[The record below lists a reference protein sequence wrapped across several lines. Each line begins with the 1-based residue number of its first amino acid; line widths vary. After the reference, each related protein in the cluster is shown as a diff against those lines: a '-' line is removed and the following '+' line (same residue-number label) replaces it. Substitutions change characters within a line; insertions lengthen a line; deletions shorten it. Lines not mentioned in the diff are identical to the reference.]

1 MNILFYCAEYP
12 PYKTGGIGS
21 VTKIFAEE
29 LVRRG
34 YNVYV
39 VGYYP
44 ENKSFPQYSVINGV
58 HIYRLNLGYRSN
70 KIGNIIFRILHK
82 LKLSFVIIQKEL
94 KCTEDFIAKIIDQ
107 HNIDIL
113 ELTDHYR
120 FNISH
125 KRLFYRKFNIPTIL
139 RIHGSMSFLSDLRGE
154 KNLNLIENDSCHFS
168 RCDYI
173 SAVSRYSLD
182 WVKSYYPTI
191 KFKDEVVIY
200 NPLEDKFL
208 NKNDND
214 IDTKTILFLGKV
226 VETKGA
232 YSLLKAFNIC
242 ASKDKNVRLRLIGGG
257 DIEYAKT
264 LVSPE
269 FKNRVDFLG
278 FCDRDTIKREIDSC
292 SFACIPSYFENFS
305 MVALEIM
312 ARSKAL
318 IFTERASGS
327 EIIIDGEDGFLVNPE
342 DVDQIADRM
351 LLLLNDKNLRGKF
364 ATNGYNKI
372 KEKFVVSK
380 IMIQIENCYEDIK
393 KNIQ

>member
-34 YNVYV
+34 HNVYV

-58 HIYRLNLGYRSN
+58 HIYRLNLGFRSN
-70 KIGNIIFRILHK
+70 RIGNIIFRILHK
-82 LKLSFVIIQKEL
+82 LKLSFVVIQKEL
-94 KCTEDFIAKIIDQ
+94 KYTEDFIANIIDQ
-107 HNIDIL
+107 HNINIL
-113 ELTDHYR
+113 ELTDYYT
-120 FNISH
+120 FSASH

-154 KNLNLIENDSCHFS
+154 KNLNLTENDSRHFS

-173 SAVSRYSLD
+173 SAVSRYSLVR
-182 WVKSYYPTI
+182 VKSYYPTI
-191 KFKDEVVIY
+191 KFKEEVVIY
-200 NPLEDKFL
+200 NPIEDKFL
-208 NKNDND
+208 NKNKND

-242 ASKDKNVRLRLIGGG
+242 ASKDKDVRLRLIGGG

-264 LVSPE
+264 LVNPE

-278 FCDRDTIKREIDSC
+278 YCDRDTIKQEIDSC
-292 SFACIPSYFENFS
+292 NFACIPSYFETFGL
-305 MVALEIM
+305 VALEIM
-312 ARSKAL
+312 ARNKAL
-318 IFTERASGS
+318 IFTERTAGT
-327 EIIIDGEDGFLVNPE
+327 EIIIDGQDGFLVNPD
-342 DVDQIADRM
+342 DVNQIADRI
-351 LLLLNDKNLRGKF
+351 LLLLNDESLRNQF

-372 KEKFVVSK
+372 KEEFVVSK
-380 IMIQIENCYEDIK
+380 IVSQLEEFYCTHI
-393 KNIQ
+393 